1 MEQRLERVEKDM
13 EKLTE
18 SQKRVEEML
27 SAFLSKNPSYREE
40 EQSNAASSSKGRTG
54 GFNRTESG
62 NSFPKVA
69 KLNFPKFDGSEDP
82 TSWVCRAEQ
91 FFEFQGTAEED
102 KVGLA
107 AYHLEGEAQLWYQL
121 FKESEEQVSW
131 ETLRSELHVRYGP
144 TQFDDFF
151 GDLTKLR
158 QTGTVRE
165 YQGEYKRLLSRA
177 GRLSLTQQVSGF
189 ISGLKESIRPEVQAS
204 RPPTLTAAV
213 GLARLYETRLTAQR
227 RPSYSYY
234 PRRTMGQASTPPLPS
249 ASLVRNRSPVIKK
262 LSPAELKER
271 RDKGLCFNCDNKFSP
286 GHRCKKL
293 FLIEGIYEEDNEL
306 PNKEGARETWEDDE
320 HEIPK
325 ISLHAISRV
334 QNPHT
339 MRIAGTIRKTRVIL
353 LVDTGNTH
361 NFLNTELA
369 ERLGLEPDKQMAFE
383 VLVANGERL
392 PSKGK
397 CSAVPVWLGG
407 TLFTLEFFLV
417 DLQGYDSVLG
427 AQWLKMLGPILW
439 DFSSLRMRFRWQ
451 WKQVMLVGLEAPRN
465 RILEGPEMQKELR
478 RNGEGVLLQ
487 LFAVQLGVEQCCPG
501 IDSPD
506 LQRLLEEF

>member
-1 MEQRLERVEKDM
+1 
-13 EKLTE
+13 
-18 SQKRVEEML
+18 
-27 SAFLSKNPSYREE
+27 
-40 EQSNAASSSKGRTG
+40 
-54 GFNRTESG
+54 
-62 NSFPKVA
+62 
-69 KLNFPKFDGSEDP
+69 
-82 TSWVCRAEQ
+82 
-91 FFEFQGTAEED
+91 
-102 KVGLA
+102 VGLA
-107 AYHLEGEAQLWYQL
+107 AYHLEGEAQLLYQL

-131 ETLRSELHVRYGP
+131 ETLKNGLHVRHGP

-165 YQGEYKRLLSRA
+165 YQGEYERLLSRA
-177 GRLSLTQQVSGF
+177 GCLSLTQQVSGF

-501 IDSPD
+501 VDSPD